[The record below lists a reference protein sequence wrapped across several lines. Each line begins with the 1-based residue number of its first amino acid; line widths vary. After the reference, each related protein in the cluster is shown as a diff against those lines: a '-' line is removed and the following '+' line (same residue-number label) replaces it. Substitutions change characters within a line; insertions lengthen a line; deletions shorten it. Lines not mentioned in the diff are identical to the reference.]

1 MNNEQWKAFCNER
14 MQKIRESKDQDNAK
28 HQEQV
33 KHQDKRKKGKKRNSS
48 NYVQKKKNFNN
59 KNKKLQTKAAEKP
72 THSGGILYIGRQ
84 IANFRKSK
92 IRIFKFNY
100 TNIYFS
106 TPAGNFLVISLL
118 FRLRKTELENDLIC
132 LI

>member
-59 KNKKLQTKAAEKP
+59 NKKNCKQKLPRNRRTVGEFC
-72 THSGGILYIGRQ
+72 ILGD
-84 IANFRKSK
+84 K
-92 IRIFKFNY
+92 
-100 TNIYFS
+100 
-106 TPAGNFLVISLL
+106 
-118 FRLRKTELENDLIC
+118 
-132 LI
+132 